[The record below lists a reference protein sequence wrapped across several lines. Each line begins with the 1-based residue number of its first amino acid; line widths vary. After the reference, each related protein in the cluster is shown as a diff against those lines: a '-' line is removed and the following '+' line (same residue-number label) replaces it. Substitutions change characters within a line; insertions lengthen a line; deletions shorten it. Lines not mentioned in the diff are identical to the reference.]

1 MFASCLLMQSYGTLG
16 HPPLPPAHGA
26 TCVLAHRSP
35 PPSPRSHPPAG
46 PISGVIMFMFSM
58 ALTQF
63 AILNVVR
70 VKAALQLRQRVEPP
84 EREPHHSIDADETAR
99 SPLLRQHREAI
110 NASPTAPD
118 GKRRNPRGVELDYTS
133 LMSEIFGWGG
143 EWAAMFA
150 IFVASYGSCVA
161 YLKFIHDNMLR
172 FFPGALPDPQL
183 WVWLTC
189 IPLCGLAWPDTVDFL
204 APFSLMGLIASFSFA
219 VLVLY
224 VVHRS
229 LPPAPLLLSCICL
242 HTQRQYSSNPTVQV
256 DVIELV
262 VGWVGEWVGGWVGGF
277 WHTSIQQSHNSAF
290 EIPTCSA

>member
-1 MFASCLLMQSYGTLG
+1 
-16 HPPLPPAHGA
+16 
-26 TCVLAHRSP
+26 
-35 PPSPRSHPPAG
+35 
-46 PISGVIMFMFSM
+46 VIMFMFSM

-277 WHTSIQQSHNSAF
+277 WHTSIQHSHNSAF